1 MITRLSS
8 LFARTLRE
16 DPVGAEVASHKLLVR
31 ASYIRR
37 VAPGIYTWLP
47 LGLAVLRKIEAI
59 VREEMAAIGAQEVH
73 FPALLPAEPYRAT
86 NRWEEYG
93 PNLFRLQDRRENDYL
108 LAPTH
113 EEMFTL
119 TVKDLFSSYRDLPAI
134 IYQIQTKYRDEA
146 RPRAGLIRA
155 REFVMKDSYSF
166 DIDDEGLEKAY
177 QLHRDAYERIFNRLE
192 LDYVICQA
200 MSGAMG
206 GSASEEFL
214 FPTPIGEDTF
224 VRSPAGY
231 TANAEAVTY
240 SIPEPI
246 DAGAVPPTRQLFTP
260 EAKTIAIL
268 VDQLNERAPRERTW
282 QAADTLKHLVL
293 RVDEP
298 NGQHRLIVIGLPGDR
313 DVDLKRVEAALAPA
327 EVQPAAPEDFE
338 DYPELIAG
346 FIGTK
351 HIGPQGRKDSDG
363 NSLIE
368 YLMDTR
374 VAEGSAWVTGGDEND
389 HHSIDVV
396 FGRDFQVD
404 GRIEAAEILAGD
416 AAPDG
421 SGVLEIARG
430 IEIGHIFQLGRK
442 YAQSLG
448 LNVLDEHGKSRVV
461 TMGSYGIGVSR
472 ILAALAEEYHD
483 EHGLCWPI
491 QVAPAHV
498 YIVATGKD
506 PAILETATTLA
517 EQLDEAGI
525 EVILD
530 DRAKLSAGVK
540 FADSELFGVPNI
552 VVVGRGLKDGVVEFR
567 HRASA
572 TREDLP
578 VAEAA
583 EVIAA
588 RVHDQLQR
596 AGR

>member
-47 LGLAVLRKIEAI
+47 LGLAVLRKIEAV

-93 PNLFRLQDRRENDYL
+93 PNLFRLKDRRDNDYL

-146 RPRAGLIRA
+146 RPRAGLIRC
-155 REFVMKDSYSF
+155 REFIMKDSYSF
-166 DIDDEGLEKAY
+166 DITDEQLAEAY
-177 QLHRDAYERIFNRLE
+177 QLHRDAYEIIFKRLG
-192 LDYVICQA
+192 LDYVICEA

-224 VRSPAGY
+224 VRSPGGY

-240 SIPEPI
+240 PTP
-246 DAGAVPPTRQLFTP
+246 DPVDYTDVPAASQVKTP
-260 EAKTIAIL
+260 DAKTIKTL
-268 VDQLNERAPRERTW
+268 VDQLNERAPKDGGW
-282 QAADTLKHLVL
+282 QACDTLKHLVL

-298 NGQHRLIVIGLPGDR
+298 SGDKRLLVIGLPGDR

-327 EVQPAAPEDFE
+327 EVEPASSEDFE
-338 DYPELIAG
+338 DYPELITG

-351 HIGPQGRKDSDG
+351 HIGPQGRKDADG
-363 NSLIE
+363 NSLIQ

-374 VAEGSAWVTGGDEND
+374 VAEGSAWVTGGDEAD
-389 HHSIDVV
+389 HHTINAV
-396 FGRDFQVD
+396 FGRDFNVD
-404 GRIEAAEILAGD
+404 GRIEAAEIRDGD
-416 AAPDG
+416 PSPDG
-421 SGVLEIARG
+421 SGDLEIARG

-442 YAQSLG
+442 YAESLG
-448 LNVLDEHGKSRVV
+448 LSVLDENGKSRVV

-483 EHGLCWPI
+483 DRGLLWPI

-498 YIVATGKD
+498 HIVATGKD
-506 PAILETATTLA
+506 PAIMDAATELA
-517 EQLDEAGI
+517 QQLGDAGY
-525 EVILD
+525 EVLFD
-530 DRAKLSAGVK
+530 DRPKLSAGVK
-540 FADSELFGVPNI
+540 FADAELFGVPNM

-567 HRASA
+567 ERASDER
-572 TREDLP
+572 TDLP
-578 VAEAA
+578 VESAAGQIAERLAS
-583 EVIAA
+583 
-588 RVHDQLQR
+588 QLAS
-596 AGR
+596 AGK

>member
-47 LGLAVLRKIEAI
+47 LGLAVLRKIEAV

-93 PNLFRLQDRRENDYL
+93 PNLFRLKDRRDNDYL

-146 RPRAGLIRA
+146 RPRAGLIRC
-155 REFVMKDSYSF
+155 REFIMKDSYSF
-166 DIDDEGLEKAY
+166 DLTDDQLAEAY
-177 QLHRDAYERIFNRLE
+177 QLHRDAYEIIFKRLG
-192 LDYVICQA
+192 LDYVICEA

-224 VRSPAGY
+224 VRSPGGY

-240 SIPEPI
+240 PTPDPVDYSQ
-246 DAGAVPPTRQLFTP
+246 VPAASQVETP
-260 EAKTIAIL
+260 AAKTIKML
-268 VDQLNERAPRERTW
+268 VDQLNERAPKEGGW

-298 NGQHRLIVIGLPGDR
+298 TGEKRLLVIGLPGDR

-327 EVQPAAPEDFE
+327 EVEPASSEDFE

-351 HIGPQGRKDSDG
+351 HIGPQGRKDADG
-363 NSLIE
+363 NSLIQ

-374 VAEGSAWVTGGDEND
+374 VAEGSAWVTGGDEAD
-389 HHSIDVV
+389 HHTINAV
-396 FGRDFQVD
+396 FGRDFAVD
-404 GRIEAAEILAGD
+404 GRIEAAEIRDGD
-416 AAPDG
+416 PSPDG
-421 SGVLEIARG
+421 SGDLEIARG

-442 YAQSLG
+442 YAESLG
-448 LNVLDEHGKSRVV
+448 LSVLDENGKSRVV

-483 EHGLCWPI
+483 DRGLLWPI

-498 YIVATGKD
+498 HIVATGKD
-506 PAILETATTLA
+506 PAIMEAATKLA
-517 EQLDEAGI
+517 EQLGDAGY
-525 EVILD
+525 EVLFD
-530 DRAKLSAGVK
+530 DRPKLSAGVK
-540 FADSELFGVPNI
+540 FADAELFGVPNL
-552 VVVGRGLKDGVVEFR
+552 VVVGRGLKDGVVEYR
-567 HRASA
+567 ERASDEH
-572 TREDLP
+572 TEIG
-578 VAEAA
+578 VENAA
-583 EVIAA
+583 GEIAA
-588 RVHDQLQR
+588 RLAKQLQN
-596 AGR
+596 ATK